1 MKIIPVSICSIASKD
16 KVRDK
21 STNPLYSAQTH
32 RNQITQLSNIYY
44 QPVNFTSKR
53 TFESDKPR
61 LKERSGDF
69 LLAKMNGIHCPA
81 CGQKMMNQ
89 TNFEKFKED
98 LSKVEP
104 EKYLEFLGNYEEYM
118 RPIEASVYKEICAVA
133 KRTGTTDIRSL
144 VVSLRDNKLPV
155 LQEAQLRLVKKM
167 TSLAKTLPYDE
178 QKALMSK
185 IQKLKSEIRKKS
197 STAPFRRKIMLDR
210 ISKVKIANPK
220 KYEKL
225 QRIAKNFPTSSDM
238 NSAWIVKYSGKNKYN
253 QDWDSYTIATRFLYS
268 SVANTDHILAYDI
281 DNTHDD
287 ISNYMAM
294 HNACNS
300 QKGNK
305 PFLQWL
311 NEDKNNR
318 INYMQQYF
326 DDCNE
331 IISSKRLRKKKYRN
345 YVAYATQ
352 TIFEVSK
359 GQVSIVPKTITQKE
373 TQSPD
378 TDEQYNYEEEPENI
392 EELQQT

>member
-16 KVRDK
+16 KVQEK
-21 STNPLYSAQTH
+21 STNPVSYAKTQ
-32 RNQITQLSNIYY
+32 REQITQLSNIYY
-44 QPVNFTSKR
+44 QPVNFTSKQKR
-53 TFESDKPR
+53 TVKSSKPH

-69 LLAKMNGIHCPA
+69 VIAKINGIRCPA

-89 TNFEKFKED
+89 SIFEKFTQE
-98 LSKVEP
+98 LSEVEP
-104 EKYLEFLGNYEEYM
+104 EKYLEFLGDYTEYM
-118 RPIEASVYKEICAVA
+118 RPIEASVYKEICAES
-133 KRTGTTDIRSL
+133 KRLGTTDIRSL

-167 TSLAKTLPYDE
+167 TSLAKSLPADE

-185 IQKLKSEIRKKS
+185 IQKLKSEIKKKN

-210 ISKVKIANPK
+210 ISKVKISNPK

-225 QRIAKNFPTSSDM
+225 QRIAANFPTSSDM
-238 NSAWIVKYSGKNKYN
+238 NSAWIVKYSGKNKFN
-253 QDWDSYTIATRFLYS
+253 EDWDSYTIATRFLQS
-268 SVANTDHILAYDI
+268 SVANTDHILAYAT

-300 QKGNK
+300 QKANK
-305 PFLQWL
+305 SFLQWL
-311 NEDKNNR
+311 NEDKDNR
-318 INYMQQYF
+318 IKYMQQYF
-326 DDCNE
+326 DDCDKV
-331 IISSKRLRKKKYRN
+331 ISSKIIGKKKYKN

-352 TIFEVSK
+352 TVFEVSK
-359 GQVSIVPKTITQKE
+359 GQVDIIPQNVEAKE

-378 TDEQYNYEEEPENI
+378 LIEQYDYIDEEE
-392 EELQQT
+392 